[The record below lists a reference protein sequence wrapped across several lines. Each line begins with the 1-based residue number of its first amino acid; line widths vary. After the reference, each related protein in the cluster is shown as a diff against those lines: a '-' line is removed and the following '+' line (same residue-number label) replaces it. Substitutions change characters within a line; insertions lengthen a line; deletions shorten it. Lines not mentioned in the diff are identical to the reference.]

1 MQYGQASHL
10 PIAVRSAGVVMVNDG
25 QVLLVQEKKLSAAG
39 LWHIPA
45 GFVEA
50 HESLEQAACREAK
63 EETSLD
69 VTLLSYINTYV
80 GILERGDYITRH
92 VWLAQPASDVAPQ
105 PELTDEIMAC
115 QYFSLDA
122 INDLY
127 EAQQLRM
134 YHTKLMVEE
143 GLALHTSLMRR
154 K

>member
-10 PIAVRSAGVVMVNDG
+10 PIAVRSAGVLIINDDG
-25 QVLLVQEKKLSAAG
+25 HVLLVQEKQPSAAG

-50 HESLEQAACREAK
+50 HEPLEQAAIREAK
-63 EETSLD
+63 EETGLD
-69 VTLLSYINTYV
+69 VTLLSYVNTYV

-92 VWLAQPASDVAPQ
+92 VWLAKPVADILPQ
-105 PELTDEIMAC
+105 PVLTDEIMAC
-115 QYFSLDA
+115 QYFSLAA

-127 EAQQLRM
+127 EAQELRM

-143 GLALHTSLMRR
+143 GLALHT
-154 K
+154 